1 MRKNLQTIMLWMIS
15 LLALTGCDVHEFPE
29 ESHIRVPFT
38 LYLDFHTDLPLYKEI
53 IYTRGVEEGNSDYDI
68 RYIIHAYRTD
78 NKRSETRQ
86 ADTTFVF
93 TKSDLSNLDYTAQ
106 LELREG
112 SYDFKVWADYV
123 KKGSRQDC
131 FYDTQ
136 DFSEIIL
143 AGKQN
148 YRGSNDYRDAFRGY
162 ATAKVANPAFY
173 TGEAAEAIDNRATA
187 KMVRPMGKFKFI
199 ASDVDAFMGSLGLHV
214 PGRDASGGWE
224 DPDSKAAYEQFLQ
237 NFQWGEYTVRFKY
250 NIFMPCSFNM
260 FTDKPADSWTGMSF
274 VSNIQVERNH
284 EICLGFDY
292 AFVNGSE
299 TTLSISLELYDKEG
313 ELLSSTNPINVPI
326 VRSKLTIVRGD
337 FLTIKASGGVMINP
351 GYDGEDFNIE
361 IY

>member
-1 MRKNLQTIMLWMIS
+1 MRKILHNIMLWLIS
-15 LLALTGCDVHEFPE
+15 LLAFTACDVHEFPE
-29 ESHIRVPFT
+29 ESRIRVPFKLHLEFNT
-38 LYLDFHTDLPLYKEI
+38 ELPLYKEI
-53 IYTRGVEEGNSDYDI
+53 IYTRGIEDATSLYDI

-112 SYDFKVWADYV
+112 NYDFKVWADYV
-123 KKGSRQDC
+123 NKGSRQDL

-143 AGKQN
+143 ANKQS
-148 YRGSNDYRDAFRGY
+148 YQGSNNYRDAFRGY
-162 ATAKVANPAFY
+162 ATARVANPAFY
-173 TGEAAEAIDNRATA
+173 TGEAAEAIDNQAIV

-199 ASDVDAFMGSLGLHV
+199 TTDVDAFIGSLGFKI
-214 PGRDASGGWE
+214 PGRDVSDGYE
-224 DPDSKAAYEQFLQ
+224 DLDSKVAYEQFLK
-237 NFQWGEYTVRFKY
+237 NFKWGEYTVRFKY

-274 VSNIQVERNH
+274 VSDIQVEKNH

-299 TTLSISLELYDKEG
+299 TTLSISLELYNKEG

-326 VRSKLTIVRGD
+326 VRSKLTIVKGD
-337 FLTIKASGGVMINP
+337 FMTIKASGGVMINP
-351 GYDGEDFNIE
+351 GYDGEDYNIE